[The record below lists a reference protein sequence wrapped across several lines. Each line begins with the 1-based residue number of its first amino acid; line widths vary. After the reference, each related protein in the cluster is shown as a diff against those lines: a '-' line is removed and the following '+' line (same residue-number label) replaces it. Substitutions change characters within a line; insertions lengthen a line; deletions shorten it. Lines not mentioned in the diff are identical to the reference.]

1 MNLASLFHGT
11 LGSITIAWVVFIVL
25 LFFYAILRAL
35 KKTDIVIKDCEALS
49 FPTTEDELN
58 KTHVG
63 KLLLENGLEQTS
75 DYVEDTVN
83 TQSVAAEYKLN
94 VRLMQAVPSIL
105 TSLGILGT
113 FVGLSIAVLK
123 FDTSSSESIRD
134 SIETLLAGMG
144 TAFFTSVAGMSV
156 SVLYLW
162 FERSRYNHLCNSI
175 DALCGRINKQYHR
188 PSGALLD
195 AGLEKISGKIDGLQF
210 TFGDNLDKIFDEK
223 VTPVMSEISRKLE
236 NPAQTV
242 VDGLINEFKKLS
254 DGFADRLTEKVNTKM
269 NELLE
274 QFILATDEMKG
285 IPGAINTATDNLLK
299 SGETTIETQKA
310 YTKETKERF
319 DKYTEDLT
327 NAVKGQLSEIHKQF
341 TSASG
346 ALKGIPEEITH
357 SVEAQ
362 KSVTENFT
370 QQIARLSTIEEIY
383 SAAIEKIT
391 TANKDLADAKSNIN
405 ALTSRIGEA
414 SKSIESASSGMV
426 ESNKKMLSDFEAIY
440 ELNRDVTSQV
450 KDYSERVSGIEK
462 GLKGIFGEIEK
473 GLTNY
478 ATTSSKNMQ
487 GMLDVFTGAVTKASQ
502 EISNST
508 TPLHEAIS
516 GILNALDKTERS
528 ARSLLERVEKL
539 PQQKANQ

>member
-11 LGSITIAWVVFIVL
+11 LGTITIVWVVFIIL
-25 LFFYAILRAL
+25 LFLFALIRAIS
-35 KKTDIVIKDCEALS
+35 KTGVVINDCDSLS

-58 KTHVG
+58 KTPVG
-63 KLLLENGLEQTS
+63 EMLLENELEQTS
-75 DYVEDTVN
+75 DYIEDAVN
-83 TQSVAAEYKLN
+83 TQAVAARYKTN
-94 VRLMQAVPSIL
+94 IRLIQAVPSIL

-113 FVGLSIAVLK
+113 FVGLSIAVLM
-123 FDTSSSESIRD
+123 FDTSTSESIRA

-144 TAFFTSVAGMSV
+144 TAFFTSVAGMFFSL
-156 SVLYLW
+156 LYLW
-162 FERSRYNHLCNSI
+162 FERNRYNRLCNSV

-195 AGLEKISGKIDGLQF
+195 AGLEKISGKIDGLQLS
-210 TFGDNLDKIFDEK
+210 FGDNIDKVFDEK
-223 VTPVMSEISRKLE
+223 VTPVMTEISRKLE

-242 VDGLINEFKKLS
+242 VDGLLNEFRKLS
-254 DGFADRLTEKVNTKM
+254 DGFADRLTEKVNNKM
-269 NELLE
+269 NDLLE
-274 QFILATDEMKG
+274 QFILATDEMKT
-285 IPGAINTATDNLLK
+285 IPGAINIATDNLLK
-299 SGETTIETQKA
+299 SGESTIETQKA

-327 NAVKGQLSEIHKQF
+327 NAVKGQLSEIQKQF
-341 TSASG
+341 ASASG

-362 KSVTENFT
+362 KTVTEDFA
-370 QQIARLSTIEEIY
+370 QQIAKLSTIEEIY

-405 ALTSRIGEA
+405 ALTTRIGEA

-473 GLTNY
+473 GLTSY
-478 ATTSSKNMQ
+478 ATTSSKNIQ

-508 TPLHEAIS
+508 APLHEAIS
-516 GILNALDKTERS
+516 GILNALDKTEKS
-528 ARSLLERVEKL
+528 AKSLLARVENL

>member
-1 MNLASLFHGT
+1 MNLVSLFHGI
-11 LGSITIAWVVFIVL
+11 LGAITIAGVIAIVL
-25 LFFYAILRAL
+25 LCIYAYFRAKL
-35 KKTDIVIKDCEALS
+35 KTSIVIKDCDSLS

-58 KTHVG
+58 KTPVG
-63 KLLLENGLEQTS
+63 KMLLENELEQTS
-75 DYVEDTVN
+75 DYIEDTVN
-83 TQSVAAEYKLN
+83 TQAIAAEYKLN
-94 VRLMQAVPSIL
+94 LRLMQSMPSIL

-113 FVGLSIAVLK
+113 FVGLSISVLK
-123 FDTSSSESIRD
+123 FDTSTSENIRA

-144 TAFFTSVAGMSV
+144 TAFFTSVAGMLS
-156 SVLYLW
+156 SLLYLW
-162 FERSRYNHLCNSI
+162 FERNQYNRLSNSV
-175 DALCGRINKQYHR
+175 DALCSRINRQYHR

-195 AGLEKISGKIDGLQF
+195 AGLEKISGKIDGLQL
-210 TFGDNLDKIFDEK
+210 TFGDNLDKVFDEK
-223 VTPVMSEISRKLE
+223 VTPVMTDISRKLE

-242 VDGLINEFKKLS
+242 VDGLLNEFRKLS
-254 DGFADRLTEKVNTKM
+254 DGFTDRLTEKVNNKM
-269 NELLE
+269 NDLLE
-274 QFILATDEMKG
+274 QFILATNEMKT

-299 SGETTIETQKA
+299 SGESSIETQKT

-327 NAVKGQLSEIHKQF
+327 NAVKGQLSEIQKQF
-341 TSASG
+341 ASASG

-362 KSVTENFT
+362 KTVTEDFA
-370 QQIARLSTIEEIY
+370 QQIAKLSTIEEIY

-405 ALTSRIGEA
+405 ALTTRIGEA
-414 SKSIESASSGMV
+414 SKSIESASMGMV

-440 ELNRDVTSQV
+440 KLNRDVTSQV

-473 GLTNY
+473 GLTSY

-487 GMLDVFTGAVTKASQ
+487 GMLDVFTSAVTNASQ

-516 GILNALDKTERS
+516 GILNALEKTEKS
-528 ARSLLERVEKL
+528 AKSLLARVENL
-539 PQQKANQ
+539 PQQKAKQ

>member
-1 MNLASLFHGT
+1 M
-11 LGSITIAWVVFIVL
+11 
-25 LFFYAILRAL
+25 
-35 KKTDIVIKDCEALS
+35 
-49 FPTTEDELN
+49 
-58 KTHVG
+58 
-63 KLLLENGLEQTS
+63 
-75 DYVEDTVN
+75 
-83 TQSVAAEYKLN
+83 
-94 VRLMQAVPSIL
+94 PSIL

-144 TAFFTSVAGMSV
+144 TAFFTSVAGMFF

-254 DGFADRLTEKVNTKM
+254 DGFADRLTEKVNNKM
-269 NELLE
+269 NDLLE
-274 QFILATDEMKG
+274 QFILATDEMKT
-285 IPGAINTATDNLLK
+285 IPAAINTATDNLLK
-299 SGETTIETQKA
+299 SGESTIETQKA

-327 NAVKGQLSEIHKQF
+327 NAVKGQLGEIQKQF
-341 TSASG
+341 ASASG

-362 KSVTENFT
+362 KSVTENFA

>member
-11 LGSITIAWVVFIVL
+11 LGTITIVWVVFIIL
-25 LFFYAILRAL
+25 LFAFAIIRAL
-35 KKTDIVIKDCEALS
+35 LKTGVVIKDCDSLS
-49 FPTTEDELN
+49 FPATEDELN
-58 KTHVG
+58 KTPVG
-63 KLLLENGLEQTS
+63 KMLLENELEQTS
-75 DYVEDTVN
+75 DYIEDAVS
-83 TQSVAAEYKLN
+83 TQAVAAKYKLN

-105 TSLGILGT
+105 TSMGILGT
-113 FVGLSIAVLK
+113 FVGLSYSVLN
-123 FDTSSSESIRD
+123 FDTSSSESIRA

-144 TAFFTSVAGMSV
+144 TAFFTSVAGMFFSL
-156 SVLYLW
+156 LYLW
-162 FERSRYNHLCNSI
+162 FERNRYNRLCNSV

-195 AGLEKISGKIDGLQF
+195 AGLEKISGKIDGLQLS
-210 TFGDNLDKIFDEK
+210 FGDNIDKVFDEK
-223 VTPVMSEISRKLE
+223 VTPVMTEISRKLE

-242 VDGLINEFKKLS
+242 VDGLLVEFRKLS
-254 DGFADRLTEKVNTKM
+254 DGFADRLTERVNNKM

-274 QFILATDEMKG
+274 QFILATDELKTV
-285 IPGAINTATDNLLK
+285 PEAINTATTNLVK

-310 YTKETKERF
+310 YTKETKARF

-327 NAVKGQLSEIHKQF
+327 NAVKGQLSEIQKQF
-341 TSASG
+341 ASASG

-362 KSVTENFT
+362 KTVTEDFA
-370 QQIARLSTIEEIY
+370 QQIAKLSTIEEIY

-405 ALTSRIGEA
+405 ALTTRIGEA

-473 GLTNY
+473 GLTSY

-508 TPLHEAIS
+508 APLHEAIS
-516 GILNALDKTERS
+516 GILNALDKTEKS
-528 ARSLLERVEKL
+528 AKSLLTRVENL